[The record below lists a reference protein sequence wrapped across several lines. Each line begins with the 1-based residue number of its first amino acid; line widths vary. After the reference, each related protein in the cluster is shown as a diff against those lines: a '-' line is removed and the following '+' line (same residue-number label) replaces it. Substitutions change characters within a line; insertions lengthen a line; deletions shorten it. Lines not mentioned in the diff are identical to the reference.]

1 MATGVAATA
10 LGFGFGAASAGQA
23 AANHAAT
30 NARGIGSRTQSTRW
44 RGRESHGLQ
53 MALGTIRQPAASL
66 ADLHKGGGGG
76 LSGSLP
82 SNQSVGGTMGAFSE
96 APLVAYF
103 ARQQERLTRKMYIV
117 LSETIW
123 RKEIQDLVKT
133 TCSVFLFFKKQGCPS
148 CNCMAPKVHDASID
162 FDLQHG
168 TDCLFIEVDVDACPT
183 VARKYTIDF
192 TPSFCMLRHG
202 ELIETF
208 SGVSG
213 AVFNKQLKR
222 LATATA
228 ACQECCGDLLTTLES
243 LADVLNRRPAMYQSC
258 SQSRAAATE
267 ILSDF
272 PDEGLM
278 MSQAR
283 QQVYDW
289 LVKRHGHPSL
299 WRVDEWQAFN
309 TSTDAVV
316 SRRAARAEFWLL
328 GTISGLSGRKT
339 SLKHWTSELRQLLN
353 QQLEKLWESTRPC
366 SHSCEACELP
376 CVMCHDHVAGLHTCG
391 TDDHKCHRVVEAEED
406 DEARRASKSST
417 TVLRHRLRCPLHAG
431 HSGPCKYLALGVLS
445 DAATCAICLEMMWP
459 SGDGDRDFARLEC
472 GHSYHLACAAPW
484 LQRAESCPVCRSP
497 TSASW
502 KEGKHSAA
510 VNAALAG
517 WGSTQSCGSRSRRLA
532 PLQLN
537 RDYSAGR
544 AILRQQSRGVLRPR
558 DLLPLHDF
566 NAALDSPSSPASP
579 ATPAAP
585 GEVGRLGALPPL
597 GFVPSLL
604 LPVHSQISPPASA
617 RGGGDLSS
625 RRLGS
630 SRGVAS
636 GRLHPP

>member
-328 GTISGLSGRKT
+328 GTISGG
-339 SLKHWTSELRQLLN
+339 SL
-353 QQLEKLWESTRPC
+353 PI
-366 SHSCEACELP
+366 
-376 CVMCHDHVAGLHTCG
+376 
-391 TDDHKCHRVVEAEED
+391 
-406 DEARRASKSST
+406 
-417 TVLRHRLRCPLHAG
+417 
-431 HSGPCKYLALGVLS
+431 GP
-445 DAATCAICLEMMWP
+445 I
-459 SGDGDRDFARLEC
+459 
-472 GHSYHLACAAPW
+472 
-484 LQRAESCPVCRSP
+484 
-497 TSASW
+497 
-502 KEGKHSAA
+502 
-510 VNAALAG
+510 
-517 WGSTQSCGSRSRRLA
+517 
-532 PLQLN
+532 
-537 RDYSAGR
+537 
-544 AILRQQSRGVLRPR
+544 
-558 DLLPLHDF
+558 
-566 NAALDSPSSPASP
+566 
-579 ATPAAP
+579 
-585 GEVGRLGALPPL
+585 
-597 GFVPSLL
+597 
-604 LPVHSQISPPASA
+604 
-617 RGGGDLSS
+617 
-625 RRLGS
+625 
-630 SRGVAS
+630 
-636 GRLHPP
+636 